1 MPLTEKIPKLNTE
14 EFYNK
19 VKDFHLQISGQ
30 IDGPLKRV
38 ETESMDEW
46 LMKLADAMSR
56 YIQDYIE
63 KVEIVGDTTAPDT
76 QLNPG
81 VPDTY
86 GAFTMAPG
94 PVVTDSDRGKFE
106 GTLLHLVFLP
116 GITSKYG
123 IIKQNFGEIKNQG
136 EYFIETNLPPPV
148 EQPEPITL
156 DNPEFD
162 KLTWDGYYDDMNTKE
177 KEYDSAVKK
186 WEDGKTDIVDNQA
199 KLKEAMDASLVEWN
213 SAIKKFNDYDA
224 ENPEILNIEVD
235 APSEPDR
242 TMGNITGIYL
252 QVNDNSGTELELE
265 RIPLATKVE
274 IKKDSSTGMYIIEE
288 KIPMGDYIY
297 FKLIPGVVE
306 GSLIEAGAIELN
318 WEADAGSLARIQ
330 LKEELFEV
338 YKLKPDDSLSHEENI
353 RKVAELTATAIDNF
367 VESGDVI
374 MLTDTPDIR
383 IDKNI
388 PSVGPIVT
396 TGKTTSEGIPMSMT
410 TMGIGKGKVVERET
424 PKETLINNLTLYGRH
439 FGPEVGVTGTI
450 DQICSYESYGFVD
463 SIHSYIVTCLVQGEH
478 IIPLLV
484 FMPGTTTSDTV
495 LTPSATGVTPVP
507 GYVGATLIPWP
518 IVPLSSIGDVGHGVF
533 DGADGGYSVDEDWIA
548 ELPTLDTLWNETI
561 WKEVESV
568 TTLEYEVE
576 NITAASGVRG

>member
-1 MPLTEKIPKLNTE
+1 MSLTEKIPKLNTE
-14 EFYNK
+14 DFYNK

-46 LMKLADAMSR
+46 LMKLADVMSR

-86 GAFTMAPG
+86 AAFTTAPG
-94 PVVTDSDRGKFE
+94 SVVTDSDRGRFE
-106 GTLLHLVFLP
+106 GILLHLAFLP

-123 IIKQNFGEIKNQG
+123 MSVTNHILIKNQG
-136 EYFIETNLPPPV
+136 EYFIETNLPLAGEP
-148 EQPEPITL
+148 PEPIMV
-156 DNPEFD
+156 DNPDHDPLVYD
-162 KLTWDGYYDDMNTKE
+162 KLVEKYDTTKKSE
-177 KEYDSAVKK
+177 DKKKRDDYLEANPIQISIDS
-186 WEDGKTDIVDNQA
+186 
-199 KLKEAMDASLVEWN
+199 EA
-213 SAIKKFNDYDA
+213 
-224 ENPEILNIEVD
+224 P
-235 APSEPDR
+235 PEPDR

-252 QVNDNSGTELELE
+252 EINDNSGTELELG

-297 FKLIPGVVE
+297 FKLIPAVVE
-306 GSLIEAGAIELN
+306 GSLIEAGGIELN
-318 WEADAGSLARIQ
+318 WEADAGSSARIQ

-338 YKLKPDDSLSHEENI
+338 YKFKPDDSLSDKINI

-367 VESGDVI
+367 VENGDVI
-374 MLTDTPDIR
+374 ILTDTPDIR

-388 PSVGPIVT
+388 PSAGPIVP
-396 TGKTTSEGIPMSMT
+396 TGRTNGEGIPMIVPLPT

-424 PKETLINNLTLYGRH
+424 PKETLINNLTVYGRQ
-439 FGPEVGVTGTI
+439 FGPEVGITGTI

-484 FMPGTTTSDTV
+484 FMPGIITSDT
-495 LTPSATGVTPVP
+495 LTTPGGPVP
-507 GYVGATLIPWP
+507 NTPGATLVPWP
-518 IVPLSSIGDVGHGVF
+518 IVPLSSIGDIGHGVF
-533 DGADGGYSVDEDWIA
+533 DGADGGYTVDEDWTFQLPDLD
-548 ELPTLDTLWNETI
+548 EL
-561 WKEVESV
+561 WKETVFKEIGNV
-568 TTLEYEVE
+568 TTLQYEIE

>member
-162 KLTWDGYYDDMNTKE
+162 KLTWDGYYDDMNTK
-177 KEYDSAVKK
+177 
-186 WEDGKTDIVDNQA
+186 
-199 KLKEAMDASLVEWN
+199 
-213 SAIKKFNDYDA
+213 
-224 ENPEILNIEVD
+224 
-235 APSEPDR
+235 
-242 TMGNITGIYL
+242 
-252 QVNDNSGTELELE
+252 
-265 RIPLATKVE
+265 
-274 IKKDSSTGMYIIEE
+274 
-288 KIPMGDYIY
+288 
-297 FKLIPGVVE
+297 
-306 GSLIEAGAIELN
+306 
-318 WEADAGSLARIQ
+318 
-330 LKEELFEV
+330 
-338 YKLKPDDSLSHEENI
+338 
-353 RKVAELTATAIDNF
+353 
-367 VESGDVI
+367 
-374 MLTDTPDIR
+374 
-383 IDKNI
+383 
-388 PSVGPIVT
+388 
-396 TGKTTSEGIPMSMT
+396 
-410 TMGIGKGKVVERET
+410 
-424 PKETLINNLTLYGRH
+424 
-439 FGPEVGVTGTI
+439 
-450 DQICSYESYGFVD
+450 
-463 SIHSYIVTCLVQGEH
+463 
-478 IIPLLV
+478 
-484 FMPGTTTSDTV
+484 
-495 LTPSATGVTPVP
+495 
-507 GYVGATLIPWP
+507 
-518 IVPLSSIGDVGHGVF
+518 
-533 DGADGGYSVDEDWIA
+533 
-548 ELPTLDTLWNETI
+548 
-561 WKEVESV
+561 
-568 TTLEYEVE
+568 
-576 NITAASGVRG
+576 

>member
-1 MPLTEKIPKLNTE
+1 
-14 EFYNK
+14 
-19 VKDFHLQISGQ
+19 
-30 IDGPLKRV
+30 
-38 ETESMDEW
+38 
-46 LMKLADAMSR
+46 MKLADAMSR

-162 KLTWDGYYDDMNTKE
+162 KPTWDGYYDDMNTKE
-177 KEYDSAVKK
+177 KEYDSAVEK

-199 KLKEAMDASLVEWN
+199 KLEAAMDASLVEWN

-274 IKKDSSTGMYIIEE
+274 IK
-288 KIPMGDYIY
+288 
-297 FKLIPGVVE
+297 
-306 GSLIEAGAIELN
+306 N
-318 WEADAGSLARIQ
+318 
-330 LKEELFEV
+330 
-338 YKLKPDDSLSHEENI
+338 
-353 RKVAELTATAIDNF
+353 
-367 VESGDVI
+367 
-374 MLTDTPDIR
+374 TD
-383 IDKNI
+383 
-388 PSVGPIVT
+388 
-396 TGKTTSEGIPMSMT
+396 
-410 TMGIGKGKVVERET
+410 
-424 PKETLINNLTLYGRH
+424 
-439 FGPEVGVTGTI
+439 
-450 DQICSYESYGFVD
+450 
-463 SIHSYIVTCLVQGEH
+463 
-478 IIPLLV
+478 
-484 FMPGTTTSDTV
+484 
-495 LTPSATGVTPVP
+495 
-507 GYVGATLIPWP
+507 
-518 IVPLSSIGDVGHGVF
+518 
-533 DGADGGYSVDEDWIA
+533 
-548 ELPTLDTLWNETI
+548 
-561 WKEVESV
+561 
-568 TTLEYEVE
+568 
-576 NITAASGVRG
+576 